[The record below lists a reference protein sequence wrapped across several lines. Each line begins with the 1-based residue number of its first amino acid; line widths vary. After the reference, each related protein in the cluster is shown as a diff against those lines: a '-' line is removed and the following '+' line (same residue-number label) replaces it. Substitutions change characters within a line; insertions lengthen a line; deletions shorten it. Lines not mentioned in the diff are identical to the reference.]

1 MSHHWLSEWGHS
13 RSPPHIL
20 PAAIG
25 AVGCCDPFKV
35 SPLHPPAKASK
46 LKAFLFR
53 VNQEKMKVKLTA
65 IVISVEWCI
74 TSRVIA
80 STDFI
85 RVYTQYAIM

>member
-1 MSHHWLSEWGHS
+1 
-13 RSPPHIL
+13 
-20 PAAIG
+20 
-25 AVGCCDPFKV
+25 
-35 SPLHPPAKASK
+35 
-46 LKAFLFR
+46 
-53 VNQEKMKVKLTA
+53 MKVKLTA